1 MACRIQIRQ
10 AIRAMPELRKI
21 LEETRPALEAGLAGA
36 ERELA
41 ELDNRRRELE
51 ALIARARAALGEA
64 APRAPTATRE
74 RLTLHQALELV
85 LRENDNRW
93 MTVRELADEINAR
106 ELYEKRDRTPIDP
119 SQIHA
124 RANKYAS
131 MFEKDG
137 ANVRLAYD

>member
-1 MACRIQIRQ
+1 MACRIQTRQ
-10 AIRAMPELRKI
+10 AFRTMPELRKI
-21 LEETRPALEAGLAGA
+21 LEETRPALEAGLAEA

-41 ELDNRRRELE
+41 ELDARRRELE

-64 APRAPTATRE
+64 PPPVPSPTNE

-119 SQIHA
+119 SQI
-124 RANKYAS
+124 
-131 MFEKDG
+131 
-137 ANVRLAYD
+137 